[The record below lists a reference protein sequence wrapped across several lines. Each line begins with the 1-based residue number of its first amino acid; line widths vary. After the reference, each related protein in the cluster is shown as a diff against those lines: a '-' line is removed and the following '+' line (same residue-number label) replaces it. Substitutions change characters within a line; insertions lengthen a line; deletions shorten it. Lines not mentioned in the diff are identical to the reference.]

1 MLKKGNSDSAG
12 GLGYVPGGVS
22 CQFCASVLLE
32 LGCRHDDTLLSLSC
46 PRQLQPALMETI
58 SRRRYYLC
66 PFVSLV
72 PISTE
77 DTSPVPNASNN
88 HTNVSFKI
96 NQQRTDILDTAQLV
110 RLAKVTVEAAETT
123 QA

>member
-46 PRQLQPALMETI
+46 PRQLQPALMESI

-77 DTSPVPNASNN
+77 DTSPVPNASSSNN
-88 HTNVSFKI
+88 NNNTNE
-96 NQQRTDILDTAQLV
+96 QRTDILDTAQLV